1 MSNLLHYNYIDFAK
15 AIGHKR
21 YIISEGQQID
31 LQEALENNPLTKGI
45 LNVGPY
51 FWMLGNVKTWE
62 TLYVSEGCEKLTGYT
77 VEEAEM
83 MGPQLLV
90 AITHPEDYPI
100 AMETNRQAV
109 AKLYEAE
116 TIDRPYYSCVFYHR
130 GVHRNGSVFSISQH
144 TIPVAFDLLGNPY
157 IFAIVITDIS
167 HLQIPRIQKT
177 VLINHKSNDFQL
189 IEPGKPFVDGINLHL
204 SARETEVLHLLANGL
219 TTKEIAAQLGVTFHT
234 AATYRKRLREKT
246 GVKNTSELVNFALVN
261 ALL

>member
-1 MSNLLHYNYIDFAK
+1 MKNLLYYNYIDFAK

-21 YIISEGQQID
+21 YIISDGQKLD
-31 LQEALENNPLTKGI
+31 LQKELENNPLTKGI

-51 FWMLGNVKTWE
+51 FWVLGNVKTWE
-62 TLYVSEGCEKLTGYT
+62 TLYVSEGCEKLTGYS
-77 VEEAEM
+77 VEEAIA

-90 AITHPEDYPI
+90 ALTHPEDYPI

-109 AKLYEAE
+109 TKLYEAE
-116 TIDRPYYSCVFYHR
+116 PDDRPYFSCVFYHR
-130 GVHRNGSVFSISQH
+130 GIHRNGSVFSISQH
-144 TIPVAFDLLGNPY
+144 IIPLAFDLLGNPY

-167 HLQIPRIQKT
+167 HLQMPRLPKT
-177 VLINHKSNDFQL
+177 VLINHKNNDYQL
-189 IEPGKPFVDGINLHL
+189 IESGKPFIEGTNLHL

-219 TTKEIAAQLGVTFHT
+219 TTKEIAAQLDVTFHT

-246 GVKNTSELVNFALVN
+246 GVKNTSELVNFALVH